1 MSRHHLRRR
10 AAARQAPYHR
20 ERGQV
25 TAFVV
30 TFVAALIL
38 MAGLVLDGGLVLA
51 AKRRAAN
58 EAEAAARAGAQQVN
72 IDSYRS
78 SGRFV
83 LDPARARAAAV
94 AYLAATGDHGTVSV
108 SGDRV
113 TVTVQITQPMQI
125 LGLAGIGSQT
135 VTGHGV
141 ARAERGVRQ
150 AQP

>member
-1 MSRHHLRRR
+1 MSCHPRRHTH
-10 AAARQAPYHR
+10 RQAPDHR

-72 IDSYRS
+72 VDIYRS

-83 LDPARARAAAV
+83 LDPARARAAAL
-94 AYLAATGDHGTVSV
+94 AYLAAAGDHGTVRIA
-108 SGDRV
+108 GDQVAV
-113 TVTVQITQPMQI
+113 TVHITQPMQI
-125 LGLAGIGSQT
+125 LGVAGIGSQT
-135 VTGHGV
+135 VTGRGV
-141 ARAERGVRQ
+141 ARAERGIQQ

>member
-1 MSRHHLRRR
+1 MSRHLRRR
-10 AAARQAPYHR
+10 AAARQAPYHQ
-20 ERGQV
+20 RGQV

-83 LDPARARAAAV
+83 LDPARARAAAI

-125 LGLAGIGSQT
+125 LGVAGIGSQT
-135 VTGHGV
+135 VTGRGT
-141 ARAERGVRQ
+141 ARAERGVPQ

>member
-1 MSRHHLRRR
+1 MSRHLRRR
-10 AAARQAPYHR
+10 GAAWQAPYHH
-20 ERGQV
+20 EHGQV

-51 AKRRAAN
+51 AKRRAIN
-58 EAEAAARAGAQQVN
+58 EAEAAARAGAQQVATGA
-72 IDSYRS
+72 YRS

-94 AYLAATGDHGTVSV
+94 AYLAATGDRGTV
-108 SGDRV
+108 RV
-113 TVTVQITQPMQI
+113 TGVQVAVTVQITQPMQI
-125 LGLAGIGSQT
+125 LSVAGIGSQT
-135 VTGHGV
+135 VTGRGV
-141 ARAERGVRQ
+141 ARAERGVQQ